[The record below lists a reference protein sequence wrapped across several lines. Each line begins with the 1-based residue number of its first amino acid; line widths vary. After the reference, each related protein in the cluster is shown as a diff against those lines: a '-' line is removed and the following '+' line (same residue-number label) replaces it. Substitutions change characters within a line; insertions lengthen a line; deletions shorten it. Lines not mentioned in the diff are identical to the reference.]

1 VQKKKSWNG
10 LFGGV
15 VVRGVFDQIG
25 AFNSIERAVALIY
38 TDVFQMD
45 VPVPATESLP
55 CHDCS
60 HRDEVGD

>member
-1 VQKKKSWNG
+1 
-10 LFGGV
+10 
-15 VVRGVFDQIG
+15 VRGVFDQIG